1 MERTDHGT
9 NQKRK
14 IRVLLLLFYLKWVF
28 EMEKLALWNNQIL
41 DYLIKR
47 GEMPVRM
54 VLTG

>member
-1 MERTDHGT
+1 MERTDHAT